1 MSKSKAKSSISI
13 FSYPKINLALD
24 ILRRDKSGYH
34 EIQTVFHQLKE
45 PFDEIILARRENG
58 NLEIN
63 CDNTKVPLNEE
74 NTVLKAAH
82 LLKKHAGIKNNA
94 KIFIKKR
101 IPLMSGLGGGS
112 GNAVAALKGLA
123 QLWNINCCEAR
134 NKIRDKHG
142 TNCLLRKIADQIG
155 MDCQF
160 FFDGGT
166 ALATHFG
173 EKITPL
179 PPLPPRIK
187 FEIIET
193 GVEISS
199 QKAYSQIDLTHS
211 GKNLEKTK
219 ALIAAIRAS
228 DAENI
233 LKNLHND
240 FEDFIFEKY
249 PILKNAGGERGKNR
263 VILCGSGGA
272 LVQIT
277 DRKPEKLGKIT

>member
-63 CDNTKVPLNEE
+63 CDNPKVPLDGT
-74 NTVLKAAH
+74 NTVLKAAK
-82 LLKKHAGIKNNA
+82 LLKSEASALGA

-211 GKNLEKTK
+211 GKNLEKQK
-219 ALIAAIRAS
+219 R
-228 DAENI
+228 
-233 LKNLHND
+233 
-240 FEDFIFEKY
+240 
-249 PILKNAGGERGKNR
+249 
-263 VILCGSGGA
+263 
-272 LVQIT
+272 
-277 DRKPEKLGKIT
+277 